1 VQAAA
6 TDDATEPSSSSVRLT
21 KDNFAEITAGKNVF
35 IKFFD
40 PHCEHCQTMAPE
52 WEKMAA
58 EWNQKTSR
66 TGKNHNDVLIAE
78 VDCRASLA
86 QERWCFDE
94 MEIFGVP
101 SLMYGEPSH
110 GGEYLQSYGD
120 DKTYRA
126 LTRFVNE
133 TLAQGPICSP
143 GRPSHCDAD
152 TQQLI
157 QQYWKMSQ
165 EQLTQEITAKEDAM
179 DDARR
184 NFKLGSNRLQ
194 TLYDETALAHET
206 HVADQRQT
214 IKLLQSIREA
224 RRRRQQQQ
232 QQS

>member
-1 VQAAA
+1 
-6 TDDATEPSSSSVRLT
+6 
-21 KDNFAEITAGKNVF
+21 
-35 IKFFD
+35 
-40 PHCEHCQTMAPE
+40 M
-52 WEKMAA
+52 
-58 EWNQKTSR
+58 
-66 TGKNHNDVLIAE
+66 
-78 VDCRASLA
+78 A

-152 TQQLI
+152 TQQQI

-184 NFKLGSNRLQ
+184 NFKLGSDRLQ
-194 TLYDETALAHET
+194 ALYDETALAHEI

-214 IKLLQSIREA
+214 IKLLQSIQEA

-232 QQS
+232 QRHDRLNTRCWNVVDRQRQLQVQ